1 MIGLL
6 RVLCLI
12 PDGKSFNPEGT
23 GRTTGRQMVLC
34 LEKSPCTLAEPT
46 GGVDQRFDGGFG
58 SLPSDKK
65 VQTLGVMTL
74 SRRGLP

>member
-6 RVLCLI
+6 SILCFIL
-12 PDGKSFNPEGT
+12 DGKSFNPEGA

-34 LEKSPCTLAEPT
+34 LEISPCTLAEPT

-65 VQTLGVMTL
+65 VQILGVMTL

>member
-6 RVLCLI
+6 VFLCLI
-12 PDGKSFNPEGT
+12 LEGKSFNPEGA

-58 SLPSDKK
+58 SLPSRQKGSD
-65 VQTLGVMTL
+65 LG
-74 SRRGLP
+74 SNDPE